1 MDSRP
6 WKTSKETTFL
16 SQFAGLAPTTG
27 YFVSLVLQDKQVE
40 IYNLFF
46 SLEDVK
52 IMLRKLWYSFDRV
65 DS

>member
-1 MDSRP
+1 MDTRP
-6 WKTSKETTFL
+6 WKTSEETTFL
-16 SQFAGLAPTTG
+16 SQFVGLTPTSG

-40 IYNLFF
+40 TYNLFF

-52 IMLRKLWYSFDRV
+52 IMLRNLWYYFDRV